1 MGTFPNFSNIVGYAQ
16 TKLNGRKNNP
26 LAISNLNA
34 WIRVTSGVS
43 SGKADGLTI
52 VSNPNFKLF
61 GAAGIS
67 SIYGNDKQSGTIG
80 TTWAGGAVNPSVG
93 QGYRPSPTIESIE
106 IDEGAGNLSR
116 KASFSIKCFSKEQ
129 MELVTTYFQEPGF
142 SIFLEWGWNT
152 ADGVKG
158 IVKELGADTISNFNN
173 FTNVNTRRELGKGEY
188 DNYLGFI
195 TGGGLT
201 SENDT
206 WTVQVNCTG
215 FTELPSYLVNGDNAG
230 GKKGEKPKPESDYKN
245 LSAYHLSLAKKRWM
259 FAFNALPSNRKTPE
273 VKALE
278 SKKDFSLAEVPIASL
293 VNYINFDPRI
303 VDTVNRFADGTGW
316 SRFWKYGGAKQTNDT
331 EDDEGKIITE
341 QERIEIPPGTP
352 IVDNNRYIRFGTLM
366 RIINQRELKSLKL
379 GSSNHQSM
387 IVHSSDCICGAFK
400 KIFSTDK
407 SKLFIPNEE
416 VPKFNLVAAKT
427 AEETL
432 SIIPN
437 DTTDCR
443 IKGDGLVIK
452 FPYAGYINGGK
463 LVNGPAAGKSVD
475 ISGTLA
481 KDWRT
486 FGLLD
491 DLYVNFDFA
500 AGILDSTNITIKDA
514 LYQILNG
521 MSSAVNDLW
530 NFQILETQA
539 PNTITI
545 DGITI
550 KKGDSVV
557 SIKES
562 NFTPKG
568 AKPTVYKFNLIGTD
582 SIFKDSSLQLDM
594 SGAKMNQVIGSRLNI
609 KSNVETQ
616 PNVGKLNAKG
626 LEDKIL
632 GEVYRKAEE
641 SVKSKPGGAGTAK
654 DEKEALEALK
664 EKNFLNFLNKLG
676 QFPQVDIR
684 AFKRGTERTIKSGF
698 DVNKTLYVATYDDK
712 QLLKL
717 ALDEKAN
724 YNDVS
729 VLLPINFSFTIHG
742 ISGIKRG
749 DKFGVIGIPKKYE
762 DNGFFQVISV
772 KHTIQG
778 MEWNTE
784 VTGGYRNYSG
794 LSKFDQT

>member
-16 TKLNGRKNNP
+16 KKLEGRKNNP
-26 LAISNLNA
+26 YAISKLNA

-43 SGKADGLTI
+43 SGKAKGLTI

-67 SIYGNDKQSGTIG
+67 SIYGNDKQSGTVG
-80 TTWAGGAVNPSVG
+80 TTWTGGAVNPSVG

-116 KASFSIKCFSKEQ
+116 KASFSIKCFSREQ
-129 MELVTTYFQEPGF
+129 MELVTQYFQEPGF

-152 ADGVKG
+152 DDGVKG

-173 FTNVNTRRELGKGEY
+173 FTNVNERRELGKGEY

-195 TGGGLT
+195 TGGGIT

-230 GKKGEKPKPESDYKN
+230 AKESAPPKPEPDYKN
-245 LSAYHLSLAKKRWM
+245 LSGYGLVLGKKRWM
-259 FAFNALPSNRKTPE
+259 LCFNALPSSRKTPE
-273 VKALE
+273 IKALG
-278 SKKDFSLAEVPIASL
+278 SQKDFSITPVPIASI

-303 VDTVNRFADGTGW
+303 ADSINDKADGTMF
-316 SRFWKYGGAKQTNDT
+316 SRATGIGLGGAKQ
-331 EDDEGKIITE
+331 E
-341 QERIEIPPGTP
+341 QDGDSKRIDIPAGTP
-352 IVDNNRYIRFGTLM
+352 LVDENKFIRFGTLM

-379 GSSNHQSM
+379 GTKNNISM
-387 IVHSSDCICGAFK
+387 IVHSSDCVCSAFE

-407 SKLFIPNEE
+407 SKLFIPNEQ
-416 VPKFNLVAAKT
+416 VPKFSFINAKKST
-427 AEETL
+427 ERIT
-432 SIIPN
+432 SIPKK
-437 DTTDCR
+437 DTVDCR
-443 IKGDGLVIK
+443 IKGDNLVIA
-452 FPYAGYINGGK
+452 FPYDGAIFDGNIIE
-463 LVNGPAAGKSVD
+463 GPAAGKSVD
-475 ISGTLA
+475 FSNRLA
-481 KDWRT
+481 KDKRT
-486 FGLLD
+486 WGLLD
-491 DLYVNFDFA
+491 DLYVNFNFA
-500 AGILDSTNITIKDA
+500 TGILESTNVTIKDA

-550 KKGDSVV
+550 NKGDSIV
-557 SIKES
+557 SIKEV

-568 AKPTVYKFNLIGTD
+568 EDPPVFKFSLIGTD

-609 KSNVETQ
+609 KSNKETQ
-616 PNVGKLNAKG
+616 PNVGKLNAPG
-626 LEDKIL
+626 LEDLIL

-641 SVKSKPGGAGTAK
+641 ANDDVAPKKINAEELEK
-654 DEKEALEALK
+654 MKEA
-664 EKNFLNFLNKLG
+664 NFLNFIGKLG
-676 QFPQVDIR
+676 QYPQVDIR
-684 AFKRGTERTIKSGF
+684 NFKVKNTDRIVKYGF
-698 DVNKTLYVATYDDK
+698 DVNKTLYVASYDDK

-717 ALDEKAN
+717 AKGSIAN
-724 YNDVS
+724 YSDIS
-729 VLLPINFSFTIHG
+729 PLLPINFTFTIHG

-749 DKFGVIGIPKKYE
+749 DKFGVIGIPKKY
-762 DNGFFQVISV
+762 DNGFFQVIGV

-778 MEWNTE
+778 MEWTTE
-784 VTGGYRNYSG
+784 VTGGYRNTKG
-794 LSKFDQT
+794 F

>member
-26 LAISNLNA
+26 YAISKLNA

-43 SGKADGLTI
+43 SGEAKGLTI

-67 SIYGNDKQSGTIG
+67 SIYGNDKQSGTVG
-80 TTWAGGAVNPSVG
+80 TTWTGGAVNPSVG

-116 KASFSIKCFSKEQ
+116 RASFSIKCFSREQ
-129 MELVTTYFQEPGF
+129 MELVTKYFQEPGF

-152 ADGVKG
+152 DDGVKG

-173 FTNVNTRRELGKGEY
+173 FTNVNERRELGKGEY

-206 WTVQVNCTG
+206 WTVQVNCMG
-215 FTELPSYLVNGDNAG
+215 FTELPSYLVNGDNSGA
-230 GKKGEKPKPESDYKN
+230 KESAPPKPEPDYEN
-245 LSAYHLSLAKKRWM
+245 LSGYGLVLGKKRWM
-259 FAFNALPSNRKTPE
+259 LCFNALPSSRKTPE
-273 VKALE
+273 IKALAIQ
-278 SKKDFSLAEVPIASL
+278 KDFSLAEVPIASI

-303 VDTVNRFADGTGW
+303 ADKVNEAADGSWLSRATGT
-316 SRFWKYGGAKQTNDT
+316 GGAKQ
-331 EDDEGKIITE
+331 ESEGSSK
-341 QERIEIPPGTP
+341 RIDIPAGTP
-352 IVDNNRYIRFGTLM
+352 LVDKNKFIRFGTLI

-379 GSSNHQSM
+379 GTNNNVSM
-387 IVHSSDCICGAFK
+387 IIHSSDCVCSAFDK
-400 KIFSTDK
+400 MFSTDK
-407 SKLFIPNEE
+407 SRLFIPNKQ
-416 VPKFNLVAAKT
+416 VPKFDFINAKKSAQRIT
-427 AEETL
+427 E
-432 SIIPN
+432 IPKE
-437 DTTDCR
+437 DTVDCR
-443 IKGDGLVIK
+443 IKGDGLVVA
-452 FPYAGYINGGK
+452 FPYDGYINGGK
-463 LVNGPAAGKSVD
+463 FINGPAAGKSVD
-475 ISGTLA
+475 FSNRLK

-530 NFQILETQA
+530 NFQIIQTQA
-539 PNTITI
+539 PNTITT
-545 DGITI
+545 DGFTI

-557 SIKES
+557 SIKEV

-568 AKPTVYKFNLIGTD
+568 EAPPVFKFSLIGTD

-594 SGAKMNQVIGSRLNI
+594 SGAKMNQVIGSRLDI
-609 KSNVETQ
+609 KSNKETQ
-616 PNVGKLNAKG
+616 PNVGKLNAIG
-626 LEDKIL
+626 LEDLIL
-632 GEVYRKAEE
+632 KEVYRKAEE
-641 SVKSKPGGAGTAK
+641 ANDVKAPG
-654 DEKEALEALK
+654 EKLDAEEQKKIIEA
-664 EKNFLNFLNKLG
+664 NFLNFLGKLG
-676 QFPQVDIR
+676 QYPQVDIR
-684 AFKRGTERTIKSGF
+684 NFKRYTTDRVIKTGF
-698 DVNKTLYVATYDDK
+698 DVNKTLYVASYDDK

-717 ALDEKAN
+717 AKGSIAKYSDI
-724 YNDVS
+724 S
-729 VLLPINFSFTIHG
+729 PLLPINFTFTIHG

-749 DKFGVIGIPKKYE
+749 DKFGVIGIPKKY
-762 DNGFFQVISV
+762 DNGFFQVIGI

-778 MEWNTE
+778 MEWTTE
-784 VTGGYRNYSG
+784 VTGGYRNTNG
-794 LSKFDQT
+794 F